1 MQRYT
6 FNRKQTNLFTEQQ
19 NQIVYQQE
27 ELLSFIGHTFSKEN
41 FRHQLKEKSS
51 NYSGEI
57 RHVIAEHI
65 SHSYLNRSC
74 SATLRKNIGA
84 FSSDTT
90 FTVTTGHQLS
100 LFTGPIFT
108 LYKIL
113 HVIRLT
119 EELTKEYPEYTFVPV
134 FWMASEDHDFE
145 EVQTTTIFNRALTWN
160 SDQQG
165 PVGRFGLNEFDTIKK
180 DVCAFFENHPGCE
193 AQALLDAYDGKNYG
207 EATFNIFH
215 ALFDQ
220 YGLVIIDGDHASL
233 KSLFRP
239 ILEKELKEQFS
250 HRAVMKTNAQLE
262 KEGLKLQV
270 TARELNLFYIEDQFR
285 ERILHLEDSFF
296 IEGKGKFSLE
306 QMMDE
311 LKNHPERFSP
321 NVILRPVYQETI
333 LPNLCYVGGVGELSY
348 WLQLKDVFHAVSLTY
363 PLIQA
368 RTSMLWIDA
377 ATSKKMHKT
386 EIVLEDLF
394 KDIHVVKTHF
404 LHMLASGDL
413 DFETI
418 EGVVEQLKA
427 MLLEKVMQVDSSME
441 SFAKAEMVK
450 LEKQI
455 SLVKEKLAKTV
466 KQKHDAVFLSID
478 QIFERL
484 FPKGGLQERV
494 LNLFSLCP
502 DGNVSPRLK
511 QIHEL
516 IDPFDSD
523 FVVVRE

>member
-19 NQIVYQQE
+19 NQLVYQQD

-41 FRHQLKEKSS
+41 FRHQLKEKGT
-51 NYSGEI
+51 NYTQEI
-57 RHVIAEHI
+57 RHLVAEHI
-65 SHSYLNRSC
+65 SQSYVNRSC
-74 SATLRKNIGA
+74 SDKLRNNITA
-84 FSSDTT
+84 FSKDTT
-90 FTVTTGHQLS
+90 FTITTGHQLS
-100 LFTGPIFT
+100 LFTGPMFT
-108 LYKIL
+108 IYKIM

-145 EVQTTTIFNRALTWN
+145 EVQATTIFNKTIAWN
-160 SDQQG
+160 SEQQG
-165 PVGRFGLNEFDTIKK
+165 PVGRFLLNDFAALKNE
-180 DVCAFFENHPGCE
+180 VLSFFTNHPDSE
-193 AQALLDAYDGKNYG
+193 VVALLDAYTGDNYG
-207 EATFNIFH
+207 EATCNIFH
-215 ALFDQ
+215 ALFES
-220 YGLVIIDGDHASL
+220 YGLVIVDGDNATL

-239 ILEKELKEQFS
+239 VLEKELKEQFS
-250 HRAVMKTNAQLE
+250 HDAVMKTNTQLE

-296 IEGKGKFSLE
+296 IEGKGKFSVE

-311 LKNHPERFSP
+311 LKTHPERFSP
-321 NVILRPVYQETI
+321 NVILRPIYQETI

-348 WLQLKDVFHAVSLTY
+348 WLQLKGVFQAVSLTY

-368 RTSMLWIDA
+368 RTSMLWIDP

-394 KDIHVVKTHF
+394 KDIHVVKSHF
-404 LHMLASGDL
+404 LHMLAADDL
-413 DFETI
+413 DFETV
-418 EGVVEQLKA
+418 EGVVKQLKT
-427 MLLEKVMQVDSSME
+427 MLLEKVMQVDSNME
-441 SFAKAEMVK
+441 SFAQAEMVK

-455 SLVKEKLAKTV
+455 SFIKEKLTKTV

-502 DGNVSPRLK
+502 DGNVYPRLK

-516 IDPFDSD
+516 INPFDSD
-523 FVVVRE
+523 FCVVRE